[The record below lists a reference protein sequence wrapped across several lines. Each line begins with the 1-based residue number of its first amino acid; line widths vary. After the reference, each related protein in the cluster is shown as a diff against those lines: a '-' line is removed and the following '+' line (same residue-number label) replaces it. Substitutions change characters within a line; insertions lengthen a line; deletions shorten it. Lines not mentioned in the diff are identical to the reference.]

1 MLHHDVGPVPDLA
14 LRSLDAPAQ
23 VDFLVVEKETLVEE
37 PNPVEHATPDNAVG
51 ARHPVDLRRL
61 KWIRPRT
68 IYSSNQSRLRNR
80 GVLRVFRRPSLPAD
94 WHSCVQ
100 LTDVVHPA
108 VKTRPSSV
116 GRYSD
121 RARCQR

>member
-37 PNPVEHATPDNAVG
+37 ANPVEHATPDNAVG

-68 IYSSNQSRLRNR
+68 IYSSKQSRLRKLFGQARHNKQAVEWR
-80 GVLRVFRRPSLPAD
+80 GKHSRRRLPGTVGSYGSSAGQAYLRIGIHVFN
-94 WHSCVQ
+94 
-100 LTDVVHPA
+100 
-108 VKTRPSSV
+108 
-116 GRYSD
+116 
-121 RARCQR
+121 